1 MLDKRIS
8 KKVRLKNI
16 DKTRKC
22 LIEKS
27 KTTWFNNE
35 YKTQKVCIVL
45 NYIEQTL
52 NLVSTIILVSTVMFL
67 FPPLLY

>member
-27 KTTWFNNE
+27 KTT
-35 YKTQKVCIVL
+35 
-45 NYIEQTL
+45 
-52 NLVSTIILVSTVMFL
+52 
-67 FPPLLY
+67 